1 MTKIDFWRLN
11 MKNSRKMIFTTKMA
25 FLSLFCCFLLKFS
38 VLVAQKATKTE
49 LKEFSEYEKSLKSYY
64 LKLWHAK
71 REEFKD
77 LNEKSFL
84 YYAPSIGLQFGLP
97 SIQFSTKD
105 YANYKR
111 DRMLHRSKLNSLDAS
126 LELEMNERLQGL
138 EVEHNKIKLE
148 YDKLAVY
155 QGKLKYLR
163 SLHEIKQECC
173 RRRECTPEDC
183 KKADLELYGYEEQEK
198 LMELEIGIKILDLEK
213 LSKYKLPM
221 EHFTR

>member
-38 VLVAQKATKTE
+38 VLEAQKATKTE

>member
-1 MTKIDFWRLN
+1 
-11 MKNSRKMIFTTKMA
+11 MA
-25 FLSLFCCFLLKFS
+25 FLSIFCCFLLKFS

-49 LKEFSEYEKSLKSYY
+49 LRDFSEYEKSLKSYY
-64 LKLWHAK
+64 LKLWHAQ

-97 SIQFSTKD
+97 NIQFSTRD

-111 DRMLHRSKLNSLDAS
+111 DKMLLRSKLNSLDAR
-126 LELEMNERLQGL
+126 LELEMNERLQAL
-138 EVEHNKIKLE
+138 KVEYEKVNVE
-148 YDKLAVY
+148 YDKLAVF

-173 RRRECTPEDC
+173 RRRECSPEDC
-183 KKADLELYGYEEQEK
+183 KKADLEMYGYEEQEK
-198 LMELEIGIKILDLEK
+198 LTELEIGIKILDLEK
-213 LSKYKLPM
+213 LAKYKLPM

>member
-1 MTKIDFWRLN
+1 
-11 MKNSRKMIFTTKMA
+11 MIFTKKMA
-25 FLSLFCCFLLKFS
+25 FLSIFGCFLLKFS
-38 VLVAQKATKTE
+38 VLVAQKSIKTE
-49 LKEFSEYEKSLKSYY
+49 LREFSEYEKSLKSYY
-64 LKLWHAK
+64 LKLWHAQ

-84 YYAPSIGLQFGLP
+84 YYAPSLGLQFGLP
-97 SIQFSTKD
+97 SVQFTTRD

-111 DRMLHRSKLNSLDAS
+111 DKMLLRSKLNSLDAR

-138 EVEHNKIKLE
+138 EVEHHKIKLE

-183 KKADLELYGYEEQEK
+183 KKADLEMYGYEEQEK
-198 LMELEIGIKILDLEK
+198 LTELEIGIKILDLEK
-213 LSKYKLPM
+213 LAKYKLPM
-221 EHFTR
+221 EHFTY

>member
-1 MTKIDFWRLN
+1 
-11 MKNSRKMIFTTKMA
+11 MIFTKKMA
-25 FLSLFCCFLLKFS
+25 FLSIFCCFLLKFS

-97 SIQFSTKD
+97 SIQFSTRD

-111 DRMLHRSKLNSLDAS
+111 DKMLHRSKLNSLDAS

-163 SLHEIKQECC
+163 SLNEIKQECC

-183 KKADLELYGYEEQEK
+183 KKADLEMYGYEEQEK
-198 LMELEIGIKILDLEK
+198 LTELEIGIKILDLEK
-213 LSKYKLPM
+213 LAKYKLPM

>member
-11 MKNSRKMIFTTKMA
+11 MKNSRKVIFTKKTA

>member
-1 MTKIDFWRLN
+1 MVFTK
-11 MKNSRKMIFTTKMA
+11 KMV
-25 FLSLFCCFLLKFS
+25 FLSIFCCFLLKFS
-38 VLVAQKATKTE
+38 VIVAQKATKTE

-84 YYAPSIGLQFGLP
+84 YYAPSIGFQFGLP
-97 SIQFSTKD
+97 SIQFSTRD

-111 DRMLHRSKLNSLDAS
+111 DTKLLKSKLNSLDET

-138 EVEHNKIKLE
+138 AVEYNKIKLE

-163 SLHEIKQECC
+163 NLHEIKQECC

-183 KKADLELYGYEEQEK
+183 KKADLEMYGYEEQEK
-198 LMELEIGIKILDLEK
+198 LTELEIGIKILDLEK
-213 LSKYKLPM
+213 LAKYKLPM
-221 EHFTR
+221 EHFTH